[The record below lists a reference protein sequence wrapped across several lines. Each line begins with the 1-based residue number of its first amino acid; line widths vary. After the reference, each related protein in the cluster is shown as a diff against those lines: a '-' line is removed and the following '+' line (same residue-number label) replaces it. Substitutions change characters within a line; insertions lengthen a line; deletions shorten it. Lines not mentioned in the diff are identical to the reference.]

1 MSESPYERS
10 EAVPGAD
17 EATGVSRTQAD
28 TDTDPRTESGR
39 GAGAGTAAAEAEA
52 VADAAEEPGSD
63 PAPGPSPLG
72 LDPGTTGN
80 AQVDT
85 VLQRLSDADELRT
98 HDHVAV
104 YEDVHGALRDVL
116 AALDARPSQGPPPPA
131 AQVER
136 ASPVHPAS
144 PAPPVPAPPPS
155 VRNRS

>member
-1 MSESPYERS
+1 MSESPYERGG
-10 EAVPGAD
+10 AVPVPGSD
-17 EATGVSRTQAD
+17 VATGVFRTQAD

-52 VADAAEEPGSD
+52 VTDAAEEPESD

-85 VLQRLSDADELRT
+85 VLQRLSDADELPT

-131 AQVER
+131 
-136 ASPVHPAS
+136 SPVHPAP
-144 PAPPVPAPPPS
+144 PAPPVPAPPLS
-155 VRNRS
+155 VWNRS